1 VNAFL
6 AHVVG
11 SRWLRGFGV
20 VCVLLIVFL
29 SLIPGAWQ
37 ERTPLPGP
45 VEHFIAYAGTAAVA
59 VLAARR
65 LRWPAWIL
73 LVVALSAFSALME
86 ELQHFSP
93 GRDPQVIGF
102 VASSLGALAG
112 AAFGWLVRRAART

>member
-1 VNAFL
+1 VHTLVANI
-6 AHVVG
+6 VG
-11 SRWLRGFGV
+11 SRALRGLGAFCV
-20 VCVLLIVFL
+20 VLIVFL

-45 VEHFIAYAGTAAVA
+45 MEHVIAYAGTALII

-65 LRWPAWIL
+65 PRLFTYVL
-73 LVVALSAFSALME
+73 LVVTLSAFSALME

-102 VASSLGALAG
+102 AASSLGALLG
-112 AAFGWLVRRAART
+112 TIFGWLVRRLART